1 MLNKFLLLYKPPLS
15 LGASPVLLL
24 HGPPRSATR
33 VSLESGKQPS
43 DSGKKKKKNFFSSQ
57 KSDRE
62 REVTLEMILSAE
74 KGCVPLKKER
84 AASRTKRR

>member
-43 DSGKKKKKNFFSSQ
+43 DSGKKKIFFSSQ